1 MLKLTRFIGKSD
13 VKDVTLVNPADAEK
27 LDVGHW
33 ITPNAD
39 GKYIISA
46 SATIGADAATKLA
59 RMVYSENGRTDVR
72 SIRKISTIR
81 GGGIE
86 GLTDQYIGS
95 SFTLGADL
103 TLGIDSDD
111 DLVKFAAATAGDVV
125 KAVVIAPLPSAG
137 NPVLAFELV
146 D

>member
-39 GKYIISA
+39 GKYIISD
-46 SATIGADAATKLA
+46 SETIGTDAATKLA

-111 DLVKFAAATAGDVV
+111 LVKFKAATSGDVV

>member
-46 SATIGADAATKLA
+46 SETIGADAATKLA

-95 SFTLGADL
+95 RFTLGADL

-111 DLVKFAAATAGDVV
+111 LVKFKAATSGDVV

>member
-39 GKYIISA
+39 GKYIIST
-46 SATIGADAATKLA
+46 SETIGADAATKLA

-103 TLGIDSDD
+103 TLGIDSDN
-111 DLVKFAAATAGDVV
+111 LVKFKAATSGDVV

>member
-46 SATIGADAATKLA
+46 SETIGSDAATKLA

-111 DLVKFAAATAGDVV
+111 LVKFKAATSGDVV

>member
-13 VKDVTLVNPADAEK
+13 VKDVTLVNPTDAER

-86 GLTDQYIGS
+86 GLTDQYIGDI
-95 SFTLGADL
+95 FTLGADL

-111 DLVKFAAATAGDVV
+111 LVKFAAAAAGDVV

>member
-39 GKYIISA
+39 GKYIISD
-46 SATIGADAATKLA
+46 SETIGSDAATKLA

-111 DLVKFAAATAGDVV
+111 LVKFKAATSGDVV